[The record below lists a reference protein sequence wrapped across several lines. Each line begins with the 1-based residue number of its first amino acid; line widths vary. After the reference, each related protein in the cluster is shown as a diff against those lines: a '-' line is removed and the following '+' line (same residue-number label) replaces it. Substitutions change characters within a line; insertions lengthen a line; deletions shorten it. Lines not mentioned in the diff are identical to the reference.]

1 VFHYPQKILFQH
13 CDPAGIVFYPRY
25 YEMLNACIEAWFDE
39 VLGYSFAKMHGADGR
54 GVPTVWQ
61 NAEFHAPSRHGDAL
75 GFALRVTQ
83 VGTSSLDLEVQATCD
98 KDQRA
103 HFTCRLVFIR
113 KDTGR
118 SEPWPPELRQKLL
131 NISKEDM

>member
-1 VFHYPQKILFQH
+1 MFYYQQKILFQH

-25 YEMLNACIEAWFDE
+25 YEMLNACVEAWFDE
-39 VLGYSFAKMHGADGR
+39 ALGYSFAKMHGAAGQ

-75 GFALRVTQ
+75 CFALRVTQ
-83 VGTSSLDLEVQATCD
+83 VGTSSLDLAVQASCD
-98 KDQRA
+98 KDQRVQ
-103 HFTCRLVFIR
+103 FTSRLVFIR

-118 SEPWPPELRQKLL
+118 SEPWPPGLRQKLL
-131 NISKEDM
+131 NILKEDI

>member
-1 VFHYPQKILFQH
+1 MFHYQQKILFQH

-25 YEMLNACIEAWFDE
+25 YEMLNACVEAWFDE
-39 VLGYSFAKMHGADGR
+39 VLGYSFAKMHGAEDR

-75 GFALRVTQ
+75 CCALRVTQ
-83 VGTSSLDLEVQATCD
+83 VGTSSLDLAVQASCD
-98 KDQRA
+98 NDQRVR
-103 HFTCRLVFIR
+103 FTSRLVFIR

-118 SEPWPPELRQKLL
+118 SEPWPAELRQKLL
-131 NISKEDM
+131 NVLKEDI